1 MKALIVSTPGSGH
14 LNPLLSVGRALLDHG
29 HEVVAL
35 SAHALRKQIEDSGV
49 TFRGFPPP
57 ADFDMRRIADE
68 FPGYSDIPDGPERL
82 LWIITRVFINPI
94 PAQHDAV
101 CQVLQHFPADVVL
114 ADDFF
119 FGALPMLLGPRAER
133 PPVVMLGTTALHLSR
148 DDGAPFFAGMPPATD
163 DAQRQEYT
171 DIRDAHADALL
182 GPLDRHLG
190 SCLLEMGVTPPK
202 MTTMD
207 TTVLLPDAY
216 LQLSVPSFEYRRE
229 NLSSTVCFVGTPP
242 IAANKAPLPPW
253 ADEIDGSRKVVLVTQ
268 GTLSNHDFGE
278 LIVPALAALAAE
290 PDLLVVVTA
299 GGRASSSIPGPIPD
313 NARLADYLPL
323 DWLFPRLNVLVT
335 NGGYGTLNQAISY
348 GVPIVAGGLS
358 EDKREACARVAW
370 SGVGIDLQTSNP
382 EPEMLRTAVR
392 HVVDEPRYRDR
403 AKVLAAEFATY
414 DTTSEI
420 IAVLTD
426 LADRQFFTRH
436 LT

>member
-14 LNPLLSVGRALLDHG
+14 LNPLLSVGRALLSLG

-49 TFRGFPPP
+49 GFRGFRPP

-68 FPGYSDIPDGPERL
+68 FPGYADIPDGPERL
-82 LWIITRVFINPI
+82 LWIIKKVFLDPI
-94 PAQHDAV
+94 PAQHDGIQ
-101 CQVLQHFPADVVL
+101 QVLQHFPADVIV

-119 FGALPMLLGPRAER
+119 FGALPMLLGPRSER
-133 PPVVMLGTTALHLSR
+133 PPIVMLGTMSLHLSR
-148 DDGAPFFAGMPPATD
+148 DDGAPFFAGLPPATD
-163 DAQRQEYT
+163 DAQRQQYKAIHE
-171 DIRDAHADALL
+171 AHADVLL
-182 GPLDRHLG
+182 GPLDRHLEG
-190 SCLLEMGVTPPK
+190 CLLGMGVTPPT
-202 MTTMD
+202 MTTLD

-216 LQLSVPSFEYRRE
+216 LQLTVPSFEYPRE
-229 NLSSTVCFVGTPP
+229 NLSTTVRFVGTPP
-242 IAANKAPLPPW
+242 ITANQAPLPPW
-253 ADEIDGSRKVVLVTQ
+253 AHEVDGSRKVVLVTQ

-278 LIVPALAALAAE
+278 LVTPALAALAAE

-299 GGRASSSIPGPIPD
+299 GGRASASIPGPIPD

-323 DWLFPRLNVLVT
+323 DWLFPRLDVLVT

-348 GVPIVAGGLS
+348 GIPIVAAGLS
-358 EDKREACARVAW
+358 EDKRDASARVAW

-382 EPEMLRTAVR
+382 ELEVLRAAVR

-403 AKVLAAEFATY
+403 AKALAAEFATY

-426 LADRQFFTRH
+426 LAGAAPAAN
-436 LT
+436 